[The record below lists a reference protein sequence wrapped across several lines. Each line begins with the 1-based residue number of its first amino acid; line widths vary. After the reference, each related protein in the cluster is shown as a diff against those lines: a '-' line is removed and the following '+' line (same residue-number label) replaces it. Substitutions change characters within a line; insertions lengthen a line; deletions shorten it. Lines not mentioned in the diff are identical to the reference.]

1 MKMGSKILTVA
12 IVAMFCATAFAVV
25 AEENDAAD
33 KTTYHIYIQLNDNT
47 INAKPIEMW
56 LDSYDASA
64 QSKEGFFAAL
74 KAGLDKAKITYDI
87 ADSGWISKIGDYATH
102 GEWGSTSY
110 YGFSVYYADGKVWK
124 TTSGDYNEGTT
135 LSVVFDKY
143 LTDEEYKALSD
154 ADKAKYEYNAFGYAS
169 LLPSVS
175 TTAWESSSNMG
186 MFLIIG
192 AIVVVVLIVAVFLY
206 TKKQKAQA

>member
-33 KTTYHIYIQLNDNT
+33 KTTYHIYIQLHDNT
-47 INAKPIEMW
+47 INAKPVDMW
-56 LDSYDASA
+56 LDAYDASA
-64 QSKEGFFAAL
+64 QNKDNFITAL
-74 KAGLDKAKITYDI
+74 KAGLDKAKMSYDI
-87 ADSGWISKIGDYATH
+87 SESGWLSKIADYATH

-110 YGFSVYYADGKVWK
+110 YGFAVYYADGKVWK
-124 TTSGDYNEGTT
+124 STSTYDEGTT
-135 LSVVFDKY
+135 FAIVFDKY
-143 LTDEEYKALSD
+143 LTDGEYKALSD
-154 ADKAKYEYNAFGYAS
+154 ADKEKYEYNDWGYATF
-169 LLPSVS
+169 LPTVS

-192 AIVVVVLIVAVFLY
+192 AIVVVVLIIAVFFY

>member
-56 LDSYDASA
+56 LEPYDASA
-64 QSKEGFFAAL
+64 KSTEEFFKAL
-74 KAGLDKAKITYDI
+74 KSGLDKAKISYVINDT
-87 ADSGWISKIGDYATH
+87 WLSKIGDYATH

-110 YGFSVYYADGKVWK
+110 YGFASYYADGKDWK
-124 TTSGDYNEGTT
+124 EVTTYAEGTT
-135 LSVVFDKY
+135 VAIVFDKY
-143 LTDEEYKALSD
+143 LTMDEYNALSEK
-154 ADKAKYEYNAFGYAS
+154 DKAKYYNNPYGWAS
-169 LLPSVS
+169 LLPTVS
-175 TTAWESSSNMG
+175 TTGWESSSNMG